1 MTLANRPHR
10 NRKTANLKAKKS
22 YTLSPESVAFLE
34 AMRKQRRAPSVSA
47 VLDAIL
53 QAARREQGRAAV
65 ERAVADYYGSL
76 LNEEAAEQTKWGEFA
91 LGEFPKEHS

>member
-1 MTLANRPHR
+1 MTLTNRPHR
-10 NRKTANLKAKKS
+10 NRKTTNLRAKKS
-22 YTLSPESVAFLE
+22 FTLSPESVAFLE

-53 QAARREQGRAAV
+53 QAARREQGKAAV

-76 LNEEAAEQTKWGEFA
+76 SNEEAAEQSTWGEFA
-91 LGEFPKEHS
+91 LGEFPKERA